1 MIYPERRS
9 SAILCSFILWST
21 LMMIFQNYIYRRLK
35 IPQKAEQYRPKGSAK
50 ETSLEMQFEYLHY
63 TTPRKTMSEMK
74 REKLLNKIGRL
85 AHWLDNAVP
94 SSPIPL
100 GLDSVLVSRR
110 VKFHVMQKERA
121 SKVETFF
128 SMQSFIPFIGGFA
141 GSLFTLYQ
149 GQVYAMLWHFLLF
162 SLKIFL
168 ILWYIVY
175 LSTLFGIPLWLLL
188 RMLIN
193 LVIGKENKHRTMFCL
208 LILFIDLALGS
219 IPIIGGFIDIF
230 YKANLWNYEALVDYL
245 EHEKLQDTTTTTS
258 TASTST
264 ASSSTTTLETEPYY
278 RRSIGEKSWLQLAG
292 DLRHFSVSAL
302 SHLPSSQDIK
312 TKIK

>member
-1 MIYPERRS
+1 
-9 SAILCSFILWST
+9 
-21 LMMIFQNYIYRRLK
+21 MMIFQNYIYRRLK

-100 GLDSVLVSRR
+100 GLDSVL
-110 VKFHVMQKERA
+110 
-121 SKVETFF
+121 
-128 SMQSFIPFIGGFA
+128 SFIPFIGGFA

-149 GQVYAMLWHFLLF
+149 
-162 SLKIFL
+162 
-168 ILWYIVY
+168 VY

-193 LVIGKENKHRTMFCL
+193 LV
-208 LILFIDLALGS
+208 IDLALGS